1 MLLFFVLFSF
11 SNALLLLKDGNWMRY
26 QNYQSLV
33 PNTIDIIYMGSSHS
47 EVGIVPAIIDESVNV
62 KSFNYSVTGM
72 RIEQGVFRLRDM
84 LKTQTPKL
92 IVLDTFSFTPVEEE
106 NREVLTRWAFDSLP
120 LSKNKVEAVNHVI
133 KENREAYY
141 VPFLKY
147 HTRWKEISA
156 RDLQLLRDQSLYE
169 TVGFG
174 GTTAIEK
181 MEEEDFYFLE
191 FMYDPNYTVP
201 INSSQKQCFEEFL
214 EIAKKKNIK
223 ILLITVPYKV
233 QLGMSSQELT
243 GINNFLEQNYV
254 DQNTVKMLDMNK
266 YYREL
271 DFGYSDLFN
280 EGHVNRSGAKK
291 VSEFLAYYIQK
302 EYHFIFTK

>member
-1 MLLFFVLFSF
+1 MLLFCFLFSF
-11 SNALLLLKDGNWMRY
+11 ASNLFLLKDGNWMKY
-26 QNYQSLV
+26 QNYQSLGES
-33 PNTIDIIYMGSSHS
+33 TIDIIYMGSSHS
-47 EVGIVPAIIDESVNV
+47 EAGIIPTIIDGAIDV

-72 RIEQGVFRLRDM
+72 RIEQGVFRLRDI

-106 NREVLTRWAFDSLP
+106 NREVLTRWAFDCLP
-120 LSKNKVEAVNHVI
+120 LSKNKIDAVNHVI

-156 RDLQLLRDQSLYE
+156 RDLQLLGDKSLYE

-174 GTTAIEK
+174 GATTIEK
-181 MEEEDFYFLE
+181 MEEKDSYFSE
-191 FMYDPNYTVP
+191 FTYNLNSFLP
-201 INSSQKQCFEEFL
+201 INTSQKQCFEEFL
-214 EIAKKKNIK
+214 EVAKNKNIK
-223 ILLITVPYKV
+223 ILLTTVPYKT

-254 DQNTVKMLDMNK
+254 DQDMVKMLDMNRCYK
-266 YYREL
+266 KL
-271 DFGYSDLFN
+271 DFGYADLFN
-280 EGHVNRSGAKK
+280 EGHVNKAGAEK
-291 VSEFLAYYIQK
+291 VSKFLADYIQK
-302 EYHFIFTK
+302 EYDSIFMK